1 MQYLPAHEEQWLARA
16 VKNGRRTLAASPRK
30 RAPRESTLLNSRRA
44 KTYNARFWPPRTWH
58 HESLRMH
65 AKMRITV
72 LAAATLLAGTVNSQT
87 AAPVPASDAVRTAA
101 QKAIAGNPEV
111 AARLNALRASA
122 AAVDVS
128 RGALRPRVDLE
139 ASAGH
144 TSDRITTRNPDGDS
158 LGRSGLALSVNQ
170 VLWDANLIRSDIE
183 RAGHEQ
189 RARWFEFLDA
199 TENTALEA
207 VRAHHDVTRQR
218 VLVQLAEDNYVQ
230 HKYAGT
236 QIGSR
241 VRAGVGRGVDLE
253 QANARLA
260 LAESNLTTEIANLHD
275 VTARYA
281 RIVGELPPQR
291 VGRAAPSQAGLPASA
306 GEAGT
311 LAVQS
316 SPAISA
322 AIENLRAARST
333 TKGREGQLWQPRVEA
348 RLRAGTGRNF
358 DGVPDQKRDT
368 SAEVVLNWNLYN
380 GGSDQARVRQAVDT
394 VNQASDIRDKT
405 CRDTR
410 QQAAI
415 SYNDTQKFAQT
426 LEALDRNV
434 LAIEKARD
442 AYRQQFDIGQRSL
455 LDLLNAENELFTAKR
470 AYANAEHDL
479 LIAQART
486 MAWSQRLTAQLGLT
500 RMETTGLDAPG
511 WSAGDD
517 LPARCPSLLYE
528 PPGTVERGELDRR
541 AAQLVQSAPTPPA
554 AVAPPTPAASVPAPV
569 KPPPA
574 APKIVR

>member
-1 MQYLPAHEEQWLARA
+1 
-16 VKNGRRTLAASPRK
+16 
-30 RAPRESTLLNSRRA
+30 
-44 KTYNARFWPPRTWH
+44 
-58 HESLRMH
+58 
-65 AKMRITV
+65 MRITV
-72 LAAATLLAGTVNSQT
+72 AAAALLLAGAATSQT
-87 AAPVPASDAVRTAA
+87 AAPVPATDAVRGAA
-101 QKAIAGNPEV
+101 QKAIAANPEV

-139 ASAGH
+139 ANVGQ
-144 TSDRITTRNPDGDS
+144 TSDRISTRNPEGDS
-158 LGRSGLALSVNQ
+158 LGRAGLALSVNQ

-218 VLVQLAEDNYVQ
+218 QLVQLAEDNYVQ
-230 HKYAGT
+230 HRYAAT

-306 GEAGT
+306 GEAAT
-311 LAVQS
+311 LAVQA

-348 RLRAGTGRNF
+348 RVRTGTGRNF

-415 SYNDTQKFAQT
+415 AYNDTQKFMQT

-486 MAWSQRLTAQLGLT
+486 LAWSQRLTAQLGLT
-500 RMETTGLDAPG
+500 RMETTGLEAPG
-511 WSAGDD
+511 WNPGEDVPS
-517 LPARCPSLLYE
+517 RCPSLIYE
-528 PPGTVERGELDRR
+528 PVGTVARGELDRR

-554 AVAPPTPAASVPAPV
+554 PVAPAAPAASVPAPV
-569 KPPPA
+569 KPPSG
-574 APKIVR
+574 PKVVR